1 MGLETNK
8 LSSLWKDR
16 AVVEI
21 NVAVLYSFQVS
32 QRVWYLERHRIT
44 CISFS
49 FHLQQLYA
57 NILPGYTQC
66 TGGYQCNSNWV
77 ILHLHLEKRRK
88 PYFLLLQKKKKNLR
102 WRQKGEKK
110 KRKLRA
116 RLFTLLAQMSKCQH
130 LCKATGLIYFICIYS
145 LFKISW

>member
-66 TGGYQCNSNWV
+66 TGGISV
-77 ILHLHLEKRRK
+77 IPIESFFIYTWKSSGNHISCCC
-88 PYFLLLQKKKKNLR
+88 KKKQNLR

-130 LCKATGLIYFICIYS
+130 LCKATGLIYFICIYG

>member
-32 QRVWYLERHRIT
+32 QWVCYLERHWIA

-57 NILPGYTQC
+57 NIFPGYTQC
-66 TGGYQCNSNWV
+66 TGGYQCNSNCV
-77 ILHLHLEKRRK
+77 ILHLHLEKRGK
-88 PYFLLLQKKKKNLR
+88 PYFLLLPKKNLR

-116 RLFTLLAQMSKCQH
+116 RLFTLLAQMSKCQN
-130 LCKATGLIYFICIYS
+130 LCKATGLIYFICIYG